1 MTIPDLTQ
9 RKHEAG
15 EIMSKLFVSLVL
27 VLLSAAYFFGADTSA
42 EFATLRNSGLLLFS
56 LVSGF
61 LALRPTLLVS
71 GEAPVSHVE
80 TTAAAKPTA
89 ALVAPSALSSVTGA
103 AGENEVLGFLG
114 LLQQKG
120 RLLDFLMDDV
130 SKYPDAQV
138 GAAARVVHQG
148 CSAVLR
154 DYFEIKP
161 IAQNAEGS
169 SLTLSKDFDARSYR
183 LLGRVIGEPPFTGRL
198 LHRGWL
204 TTSVRLPEQRNT
216 APAVSGVP
224 ERVIAP
230 AEVELS

>member
-1 MTIPDLTQ
+1 MTMPDLGERQ
-9 RKHEAG
+9 HPAG
-15 EIMSKLFVSLVL
+15 GIMSKLFVSLVL
-27 VLLSAAYFFGADTSA
+27 VLLSAAYFFGADASA

-61 LALRPTLLVS
+61 LALRPSLQIS
-71 GEAPVSHVE
+71 SEAPVSVGETDSVAKPAAAQVVPADVNSGTVE
-80 TTAAAKPTA
+80 T
-89 ALVAPSALSSVTGA
+89 
-103 AGENEVLGFLG
+103 GENEVLGFLG
-114 LLQQKG
+114 LMQQKG

-161 IAQNAEGS
+161 VAQNAEGS
-169 SLTLSKDFDARSYR
+169 SLTLNKDYDAHSYR

-204 TTSVRLPEQRNT
+204 TTSVKLPEQRT
-216 APAVSGVP
+216 HAPAVSGAP

>member
-1 MTIPDLTQ
+1 
-9 RKHEAG
+9 
-15 EIMSKLFVSLVL
+15 MSKLFVSLVL
-27 VLLSAAYFFGADTSA
+27 VLLSAAYFFGADASA

-61 LALRPTLLVS
+61 LALRPTLQVS
-71 GEAPVSHVE
+71 SEAPISAGDTDIV
-80 TTAAAKPTA
+80 AKPIA
-89 ALVAPSALSSVTGA
+89 ASSVPVA
-103 AGENEVLGFLG
+103 VGENEVLGFLG
-114 LLQQKG
+114 LMQQKG

-161 IAQNAEGS
+161 VAQNAEGS
-169 SLTLSKDFDARSYR
+169 SLTLNKDYDAHSYR

-204 TTSVRLPEQRNT
+204 TTSVKLPEQRT
-216 APAVSGVP
+216 PASAVSGAP

>member
-1 MTIPDLTQ
+1 
-9 RKHEAG
+9 
-15 EIMSKLFVSLVL
+15 MSKLFVSLVL
-27 VLLSAAYFFGADTSA
+27 VLLSAAYFFGADASA

-61 LALRPTLLVS
+61 LALRPTLQVS
-71 GEAPVSHVE
+71 SEEPASLGD
-80 TTAAAKPTA
+80 TTAAAKPA
-89 ALVAPSALSSVTGA
+89 AAQVAPADVSTVPVTV
-103 AGENEVLGFLG
+103 GENEVLGFLG
-114 LLQQKG
+114 LMQQKG

-148 CSAVLR
+148 CSAVMR
-154 DYFEIKP
+154 DYFDIKP
-161 IAQNAEGS
+161 VVQNAEGS
-169 SLTLSKDFDARSYR
+169 SLTLNKDYDAHSYR

-204 TTSVRLPEQRNT
+204 TTGVKLPEQRSP
-216 APAVSGVP
+216 APAVSGAP
-224 ERVIAP
+224 ERVISP

>member
-1 MTIPDLTQ
+1 
-9 RKHEAG
+9 
-15 EIMSKLFVSLVL
+15 MSKLFVSLVL
-27 VLLSAAYFFGADTSA
+27 VLLSAAYFFGADASA

-61 LALRPTLLVS
+61 LALRPELQTSIEEPASL
-71 GEAPVSHVE
+71 GD
-80 TTAAAKPTA
+80 TTAASKPAAAQVAPADVSSGTA
-89 ALVAPSALSSVTGA
+89 AT
-103 AGENEVLGFLG
+103 GENEVLGFLG
-114 LLQQKG
+114 LMQQKG

-154 DYFEIKP
+154 DYFDIKP
-161 IAQNAEGS
+161 VAQNAEGS
-169 SLTLSKDFDARSYR
+169 SLTLNKDYDAHSYR

-204 TTSVRLPEQRNT
+204 TTSVKLPEQRT
-216 APAVSGVP
+216 AAPAVSGAP

>member
-1 MTIPDLTQ
+1 
-9 RKHEAG
+9 
-15 EIMSKLFVSLVL
+15 LVL
-27 VLLSAAYFFGADTSA
+27 VLLSAAYFFGADASA

-61 LALRPTLLVS
+61 LALRPTLQVS
-71 GEAPVSHVE
+71 SEAPISAGE
-80 TTAAAKPTA
+80 TDIVAKPIA
-89 ALVAPSALSSVTGA
+89 ASSVPVA
-103 AGENEVLGFLG
+103 VGENEVLGFLG
-114 LLQQKG
+114 LMQQKG

-161 IAQNAEGS
+161 VAQNAEGS
-169 SLTLSKDFDARSYR
+169 SLTLNKDYDAHSYR

-204 TTSVRLPEQRNT
+204 TTSVKLPEQRT
-216 APAVSGVP
+216 PASAVSGAP

>member
-1 MTIPDLTQ
+1 
-9 RKHEAG
+9 
-15 EIMSKLFVSLVL
+15 MSKLFVSLVL
-27 VLLSAAYFFGADTSA
+27 ALLSAAYFFGADASA

-56 LVSGF
+56 LVNGF
-61 LALRPTLLVS
+61 LALRPTLQVS
-71 GEAPVSHVE
+71 SEAPVSIGATDTVAKP
-80 TTAAAKPTA
+80 AAAQ
-89 ALVAPSALSSVTGA
+89 VAPMATSNIPA
-103 AGENEVLGFLG
+103 ATGENEVLGFLG
-114 LLQQKG
+114 LMQQKG

-161 IAQNAEGS
+161 VVQNAEGS
-169 SLTLSKDFDARSYR
+169 SLTLNKDYDAHSYR

-204 TTSVRLPEQRNT
+204 TTSVKLPEQRT
-216 APAVSGVP
+216 PASAVSGSP

>member
-1 MTIPDLTQ
+1 
-9 RKHEAG
+9 
-15 EIMSKLFVSLVL
+15 MSKLFVSLVL
-27 VLLSAAYFFGADTSA
+27 VLLSAAYFFGADASA

-61 LALRPTLLVS
+61 LALRPTLQVS
-71 GEAPVSHVE
+71 SEAPISAGE
-80 TTAAAKPTA
+80 TDIVAKPIA
-89 ALVAPSALSSVTGA
+89 ASSVPVA
-103 AGENEVLGFLG
+103 VGENEVLGFLG
-114 LLQQKG
+114 LMQQKG

-161 IAQNAEGS
+161 VAQNAEGS
-169 SLTLSKDFDARSYR
+169 SLTLNKDYDAHSYR

-204 TTSVRLPEQRNT
+204 TTSVKLPEQRT
-216 APAVSGVP
+216 PASAVSGAP